1 MPADSQILDR
11 NLLALANTDPGLA
24 SMVTE
29 AEYDPAIRFET
40 ARTGDPVPVLR
51 TSNRDIFLHSRFDP
65 RKEAR
70 RLCDSYPN
78 GGYFVFLGFGGAYQI
93 LPFLEKTDTLAVTI
107 IVRRLGHFRTVLAHL
122 DLRKL
127 LMDPRV
133 SILVDPDHVRLHGHI
148 LNHYHPALLGDM
160 HVVPLRSIY
169 DVEPETFE
177 AYITEIREVL
187 GNIAD
192 DYTVQTRFGKRWF
205 INTIMNLPFAE
216 ISSYRLPQVKRA
228 AVTGAGPSL
237 DIQLPHLRRI
247 RDDVFLIATDT
258 SLPCLGR
265 NGIVPDL
272 VISIDC
278 QHVTYHHFLD
288 GIPEGVPLLL
298 DLASPPSITRLTDRL
313 LFFQS
318 GHPFSQYVARYWRQ
332 FPYIDITGGNV
343 SHAAVSLSDELG
355 AEEIILF
362 GLDFSYPEGKTYA
375 KGTYVYRYFRKDET
389 RLRPCESQAFAFLLR
404 NENIIK
410 EPLGSVFRY
419 TTKPMI
425 SYKERLE
432 RVSGSLSARLHQ
444 VEGIGLELRTNS
456 PLKRRPR
463 NLGLLFSAGAS
474 DGTWMEFV
482 SDYLDR
488 IRNLPDPSGEYP
500 GYLTTLDTMDLDLW
514 KTMYPAAA
522 SIRRELPEGS
532 FGPLEVMSKARDW
545 TVRILGQ
552 ALNRG

>member
-1 MPADSQILDR
+1 MESQILDR

-24 SMVTE
+24 SLVTE
-29 AEYDPAIRFET
+29 ADNDPNIHFES
-40 ARTGDPVPVLR
+40 AKSGEPVPVLR
-51 TSNRDIFLHSRFDP
+51 TETRDIFLHSRFDP
-65 RKEAR
+65 HREGR
-70 RLCDSYPN
+70 RLCDSYPK

-93 LPFLEKTDTLAVTI
+93 TPFLQRNDALAVTI
-107 IVRRLGHFRTVLAHL
+107 IVRRIELFRTILSRL

-133 SILVDPDHVRLHGHI
+133 SILVDPDRDRLHQHL
-148 LNHYHPALLGDM
+148 LNRYHPALLGDM

-169 DVEPETFE
+169 DVEPEQFDS
-177 AYITEIREVL
+177 YVREIREVL

-205 INTIMNLPFAE
+205 INTILNLPFAQ
-216 ISSYRLPQVKRA
+216 ITSYRLPQVKRA

-237 DIQLPHLRRI
+237 DLQLPYLRRI
-247 RDDVFLIATDT
+247 RNDVFLIATDT
-258 SLPCLGR
+258 SLPSLGR

-272 VISIDC
+272 VVSIDC

-288 GIPEGVPLLL
+288 GIPDGVPLLL
-298 DLASPPSITRLTDRL
+298 DLASPPSITRLTNRL

-318 GHPFSQYVARYWRQ
+318 GHPFSQYVARNWRQ
-332 FPYIDITGGNV
+332 FPHIDITGGNV

-432 RVSGSLSARLHQ
+432 RVSGNLSARLHQ
-444 VEGIGLELRTNS
+444 VEGIGLELRTN
-456 PLKRRPR
+456 PPKDHRPH
-463 NLGLLFSAGAS
+463 NLGLLFSAGATN
-474 DGTWMEFV
+474 GTWTDFV
-482 SDYLDR
+482 EEYLTR
-488 IRNLPDPSGEYP
+488 IKKLPTPIGDYP
-500 GYLTTLDTMDLDLW
+500 GYITALDTMELDLW

-522 SIRRELPEGS
+522 SIRRDLPEGS
-532 FGPLEVMSKARDW
+532 FDALEVMSKARDW
-545 TVRILGQ
+545 TIRILNQ
-552 ALNRG
+552 ALKRG